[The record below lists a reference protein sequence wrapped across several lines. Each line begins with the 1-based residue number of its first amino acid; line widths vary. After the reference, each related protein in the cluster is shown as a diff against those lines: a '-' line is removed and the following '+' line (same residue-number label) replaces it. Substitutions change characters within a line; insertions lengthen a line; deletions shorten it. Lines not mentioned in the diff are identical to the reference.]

1 MKRLIGL
8 ALMLAFLPLAHADL
22 EALRAAAQSGD
33 ATAQLELGQ
42 LYEFGFGLK
51 ENAVPAMALYL
62 AASRAGN
69 ERAEQRAQTLKP
81 KLSAGQ
87 LQEAERLS
95 REWASAPRAA
105 AAPAPTPAAAPA
117 PAEAPVATTPTA
129 PPKPTPSVAPTAAA
143 KTEAAPASP
152 PASQLASPRVVP
164 KAVTPA
170 DKPPVAPPTSTPAP
184 PPASPAVAPA
194 APNTSAPAA
203 KPSEDDKLGPG

>member
-51 ENAVPAMALYL
+51 ENAVPAMAWYL
-62 AASRAGN
+62 AATRAGN

-105 AAPAPTPAAAPA
+105 AAPAPAPAAAPA
-117 PAEAPVATTPTA
+117 RAEAPVATTPTA
-129 PPKPTPSVAPTAAA
+129 PPKPTPPVAPTAAA

-152 PASQLASPRVVP
+152 RVAP

-170 DKPPVAPPTSTPAP
+170 DKPPVASPTSTPAP
-184 PPASPAVAPA
+184 QPASPGAVPA

>member
-8 ALMLAFLPLAHADL
+8 ALMLAFLPRAHADL

-33 ATAQLELGQ
+33 VTAQLELGQ

-51 ENAVPAMALYL
+51 ENAVPAMAWYL

-105 AAPAPTPAAAPA
+105 AAPAATPSAAPA
-117 PAEAPVATTPTA
+117 PAEAPGATTPAAPSKPA
-129 PPKPTPSVAPTAAA
+129 PPVAPTAAA
-143 KTEAAPASP
+143 KTDAAPALPAASP
-152 PASQLASPRVVP
+152 PASPRVAP
-164 KAVTPA
+164 NAVTPA
-170 DKPPVAPPTSTPAP
+170 DKPPVAPPTSTPGP
-184 PPASPAVAPA
+184 RPSSPAVPA
-194 APNTSAPAA
+194 APNTSAPAPA
-203 KPSEDDKLGPG
+203 PSEDNKLGPG